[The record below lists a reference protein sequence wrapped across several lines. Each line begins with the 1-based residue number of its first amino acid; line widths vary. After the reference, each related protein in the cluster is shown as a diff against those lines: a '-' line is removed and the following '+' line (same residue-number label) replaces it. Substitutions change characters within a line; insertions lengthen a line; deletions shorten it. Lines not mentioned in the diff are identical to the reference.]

1 MTRIKT
7 ADRKIQ
13 IVAKATEIIALGG
26 VSALTTKELS
36 QQLNVKEMILYR
48 CFKKKEDII
57 LSCIESAREKQLA
70 KWSDLIKSTKDS
82 KCALQIITKNFTC
95 TPSDKSSEFM
105 LLQKLVVQNNSSQI
119 QHQLSITFEKFAELL
134 EQLLSDFQSNAQ
146 SLSWALVHWGLGLGI
161 MQLLPISYLASNG
174 FQKNQMELL
183 FELIGIKEDQS

>member
-7 ADRKIQ
+7 SERKIQ
-13 IVAKATEIIALGG
+13 IVQKATEIIALGG

-36 QQLNVKEMILYR
+36 KQLDIKEMILYR

-57 LSCIESAREKQLA
+57 LSCIEYARKKQIS
-70 KWSDLIKSTKDS
+70 KWTDLIESTQDS

-95 TPSDKSSEFM
+95 TPSDKSLEFM
-105 LLQKLVVQNNSSQI
+105 LLQKLVVQNNSNQV
-119 QHQLSITFEKFAELL
+119 QQQLSITFEVFAATL
-134 EQLLSDFQSNAQ
+134 EKLLSDFQANAQ

-161 MQLLPISYLASNG
+161 MQLLPISYLTSDG

-183 FELIGIKEDQS
+183 FDLIGIKQE